1 MARKKNRSNIF
12 LRLLILPIIL
22 SFLGLIFI
30 FEASSIK
37 SFKEFND
44 SFYFLKLQAIW
55 VGLGIIIMLFFLN
68 FDYHQLYYLSFYLM
82 FLNILLLIL
91 VLIPGVGQTVGGAKR
106 WINLGFFNIQPTE
119 LAKFTTIIYLCSWFL
134 YRERRRFFAFLIL
147 LSLIIFF
154 IILQPDLGTA
164 FIIFLIFILI
174 YFYSGIDLY
183 YLLFLIPLAVITFL
197 FLIKIAPYRLQRFL
211 TFLNPAE
218 DPLNAGY
225 HVNQIFISLA
235 NGGFFGLG
243 LGSSRQK
250 YLFLPEAHTDSI
262 FAIITEEFGFFG
274 AIIIIFLYIYFLQL
288 LFFTINKTKDKFGFL
303 LTSAIFSLFSLQIII
318 NLGGIVNLLPLTGIP
333 LPFISY
339 GGSNLIISYA
349 LVGISLNIIK
359 QGKT

>member
-1 MARKKNRSNIF
+1 MAYKINKPTVF
-12 LRLLILPIIL
+12 WRLLILPILL
-22 SFLGLIFI
+22 SFVGLVFI

-44 SFYFLKLQAIW
+44 SFYFLKLQTFW
-55 VGLGIIIMLFFLN
+55 VFLGIIVMLFFLN
-68 FDYHQLYYLSFYLM
+68 LDYHKLYYISFYLM
-82 FLNILLLIL
+82 FFNILLLIL
-91 VLIPGVGQTVGGAKR
+91 VLIPGVSQTVGGAKR

-134 YRERRRFFAFLIL
+134 HRERKRFFAFLIL

-164 FIIFLIFILI
+164 FLIFLIFILI
-174 YFYSGIDLY
+174 YLYAGIDLY
-183 YLLFLIPLAVITFL
+183 YLFFLIPLATVVFL
-197 FLIKIAPYRLQRFL
+197 FLIKIAPYRFRRFL
-211 TFLNPAE
+211 SFLNPSQ

-225 HVNQIFISLA
+225 HINQIFISLA

-243 LGSSRQK
+243 LGASRQK

-262 FAIITEEFGFFG
+262 FAIITEEFGFLG
-274 AIIIIFLYIYFLQL
+274 AVIIIFFYIYFLQL
-288 LFFTINKTKDKFGFL
+288 LFFTITKTKDRFGFL
-303 LTSAIFSLFSLQIII
+303 LTSAIFSLFSLEILI
-318 NLGGIVNLLPLTGIP
+318 NLGGIVNLIPLTGIP

-339 GGSNLIISYA
+339 GGSNLLISYA
-349 LVGISLNIIK
+349 LVGISLNVLR